1 MVDVSIR
8 TVVPLAA
15 RGAAPVVV
23 ARSLPARAQRP
34 DVPAAR
40 HLARAGLLVLARL
53 TLGVLAP
60 ALFLAYAIRCWAT
73 GSARLFGMPGNL
85 AGNEAVAAG
94 IASAAVALF
103 LFSHC
108 FVKRDGVL
116 GWAKDPGKLIAL
128 VGVAL
133 SIGYV
138 GFRAV
143 AGTMA

>member
-1 MVDVSIR
+1 M
-8 TVVPLAA
+8 A
-15 RGAAPVVV
+15 RHPHVGEGTRIEVGILTALLSGDPSRSLV
-23 ARSLPARAQRP
+23 AR
-34 DVPAAR
+34 
-40 HLARAGLLVLARL
+40 LLG
-53 TLGVLAP
+53 GVLAP
-60 ALFLAYAIRCWAT
+60 TLFLAYAVRCWAT

-103 LFSHC
+103 LFAHC